1 MKGTTPFPRLA
12 LGKGGSLGANSHEGA
27 FDWGYVRGMNPTD
40 ELSSYYAELLEGT
53 YDCVDRVV
61 LNAYFPMGQTGGG
74 LRTWW
79 RQLHGS
85 DANLND
91 DQLRDMAGRLS
102 RRLRA
107 YCAQHQ
113 VPVIDAEAGQRKHE
127 LAEEHLPQDPKF
139 RGLFLVITG
148 NAPAPVWEV
157 KRNAQ
162 HQIIEVQH
170 RRKWPYV
177 KHYYFHLM
185 DPEWGHV
192 TLRMCGYPPFGT
204 QVILNGHEWVER
216 QAVRQKVTVAKSG
229 NCFVEGSDFAQVNRL
244 AALLQR
250 ESAIGKLAAVCERW
264 IYSSALCFALTREEQ
279 QRSGFHYQYSV
290 FQLELSRNLLFA
302 RGGTMDEVY
311 QKLIDRTRQPLELEH
326 LKTIFGFRHRP
337 RQKLKRGRPGP
348 EVAKEVQAQG
358 YNLTVFKVRW
368 GNLTLKIY
376 NKGGRVL
383 RVEVVVHNAKELRC
397 GRVLQKLPVL
407 LERMSGMLVRF
418 LNTVQVAHVSFLDQ
432 GAFERWAEPS
442 TRGTRRLA
450 GIDLN
455 KARNRHVVDA
465 VVGLATQPEGFRL
478 AELAAAVRA
487 RAGWG
492 PKRYSVRQAA
502 YDLAKLRGKKLVRRK
517 DQSRRYVSDPSG
529 VRTMCA
535 YLLLREKVIKP
546 LLAGVTRPVGRP
558 PKVLNPLDRHY
569 VNLRDELNRA
579 FETIG
584 LAA

>member
-1 MKGTTPFPRLA
+1 
-12 LGKGGSLGANSHEGA
+12 
-27 FDWGYVRGMNPTD
+27 MNPTD
-40 ELSSYYAELLEGT
+40 DLSSYYAELLEGS
-53 YDCVDRVV
+53 YDCVDRIV
-61 LNAYFPMGQTGGG
+61 LNAYVPMCQTGWG

-79 RQLHGS
+79 RRLHGS

-91 DQLRDMAGRLS
+91 DQLRDMAGTLS

-107 YCAQHQ
+107 YCANHQ
-113 VPVIDAEAGQRKHE
+113 VPVIDTEAGERKHE
-127 LAEEHLPQDPKF
+127 LAEQHLPKDPKF

-148 NAPAPVWEV
+148 NAPAPVWEI
-157 KRNAQ
+157 KRNAKN
-162 HQIIEVQH
+162 QIIEVQH

-216 QAVRQKVTVAKSG
+216 QAQRQKVTVAKSG

-244 AALLQR
+244 AALLLR
-250 ESAIGKLAAVCERW
+250 ESAIGKLEAVCERW

-279 QRSGFHYQYSV
+279 RRSSFQYQYSV
-290 FQLELSRNLLFA
+290 FQLELSRNLLFQ
-302 RGGTMDEVY
+302 RGTTMEEVY
-311 QKLIDRTRQPLELEH
+311 QKLIDRTRQPLDLEH

-337 RQKLKRGRPGP
+337 HFKAKRGRTEP
-348 EVAKEVQAQG
+348 EVLKAVAAQG
-358 YNLTVFKVRW
+358 YDLTVFKVQW

-376 NKGGRVL
+376 DKGSRVL

-397 GRVLQKLPVL
+397 GKLLPKLPL
-407 LERMSGMLVRF
+407 LLQRMSGMLVRF

-465 VVGLATQPEGFRL
+465 VVGRATQPAGFNL
-478 AELAAAVRA
+478 AELAQAVRA
-487 RAGWG
+487 RSGWG
-492 PKRYSVRQAA
+492 PKRYSTRQAA
-502 YDLAKLRGKKLVRRK
+502 YDLAKLRGKKLARRK
-517 DQSRRYVSDPSG
+517 DKSRRYVSDPSG

-535 YLLLREKVIKP
+535 YVVLREKVIKP
-546 LLAGVTRPVGRP
+546 LLAGVVHPAGRP
-558 PKVLNPLDRHY
+558 PKILNPLDQHY
-569 VNLRDELNRA
+569 VNLRQELNRT
-579 FETIG
+579 FQTIG
-584 LAA
+584 LEP

>member
-1 MKGTTPFPRLA
+1 
-12 LGKGGSLGANSHEGA
+12 
-27 FDWGYVRGMNPTD
+27 MNPSD
-40 ELSSYYAELLEGT
+40 ELSSYYAELLEGS

-91 DQLRDMAGRLS
+91 EQLRDMAGTLS

-107 YCAQHQ
+107 YCARHQ

-127 LAEEHLPQDPKF
+127 LAEEHLPKDPKF

-157 KRNAQ
+157 KRNARN
-162 HQIIEVQH
+162 QIIEVQH

-177 KHYYFHLM
+177 KHYYFHLI
-185 DPEWGHV
+185 DAEWGHV

-279 QRSGFHYQYSV
+279 QRSGFQYQYSV

-337 RQKLKRGRPGP
+337 RQKLKRGGRGP
-348 EVAKEVQAQG
+348 EVAKEVQAHG
-358 YNLTVFKVRW
+358 YDLTVFKVRW

-376 NKGGRVL
+376 DKGGRVL

-397 GRVLQKLPVL
+397 GKVLEKLPVL

-465 VVGLATQPEGFRL
+465 VVGLATQPEGFSL
-478 AELAAAVRA
+478 AELAEAVRA
-487 RAGWG
+487 RTGWG

-546 LLAGVTRPVGRP
+546 LLAGVVRPSGRS
-558 PKVLNPLDRHY
+558 PKVLHPLDQHY
-569 VNLRDELNRA
+569 VNLREELNRT

>member
-1 MKGTTPFPRLA
+1 
-12 LGKGGSLGANSHEGA
+12 
-27 FDWGYVRGMNPTD
+27 MNPTD

-302 RGGTMDEVY
+302 RGDTMDEVY

-358 YNLTVFKVRW
+358 YDLTVFKVRW
-368 GNLTLKIY
+368 GNLVLKIY
-376 NKGGRVL
+376 DKGGRVL

>member
-1 MKGTTPFPRLA
+1 
-12 LGKGGSLGANSHEGA
+12 
-27 FDWGYVRGMNPTD
+27 MNATD

-91 DQLRDMAGRLS
+91 GQLRDMAGTLS

-107 YCAQHQ
+107 YCTRHQ

-162 HQIIEVQH
+162 NQIIEVQH

-177 KHYYFHLM
+177 KHYYFHLI

-216 QAVRQKVTVAKSG
+216 QAQRQQVTVAKSG

-244 AALLQR
+244 AARLQR
-250 ESAIGKLAAVCERW
+250 ASAIGKLAAVCERW
-264 IYSSALCFALTREEQ
+264 LYSSALCFALTREEQ
-279 QRSGFHYQYSV
+279 QRSGFQYQYSV
-290 FQLELSRNLLFA
+290 FQLELSRNLLFV

-337 RQKLKRGRPGP
+337 RQKLKRGGRGP
-348 EVAKEVQAQG
+348 EVAKEVQGHG
-358 YNLTVFKVRW
+358 YDLTVFKVRW

-376 NKGGRVL
+376 DKGGRVL

-397 GRVLQKLPVL
+397 GKVLEKLPVL

-465 VVGLATQPEGFRL
+465 VVGLATQPAGFRL
-478 AELAAAVRA
+478 AELAQAVRA
-487 RAGWG
+487 RTGWG

-517 DQSRRYVSDPSG
+517 DKSRRYVSDPSG

-546 LLAGVTRPVGRP
+546 LLAGVTRPIGRP
-558 PKVLNPLDRHY
+558 PKVLTPLDRHY
-569 VNLRDELNRA
+569 VNLREELNRT
-579 FETIG
+579 FDTIG

>member
-1 MKGTTPFPRLA
+1 
-12 LGKGGSLGANSHEGA
+12 
-27 FDWGYVRGMNPTD
+27 MNPSD
-40 ELSSYYAELLEGT
+40 ELSSYYAELLEGS

-91 DQLRDMAGRLS
+91 EQLRDMAGTLS

-107 YCAQHQ
+107 YCARHQ

-127 LAEEHLPQDPKF
+127 LAEEHLPKDPKF

-148 NAPAPVWEV
+148 NAPAAVWEV
-157 KRNAQ
+157 KRNARN
-162 HQIIEVQH
+162 QIIEVQH

-177 KHYYFHLM
+177 KHYYFHLI
-185 DPEWGHV
+185 DAEWGHV

-216 QAVRQKVTVAKSG
+216 QAVRQKVTVTKSG

-279 QRSGFHYQYSV
+279 QRSGFQYQYSV

-302 RGGTMDEVY
+302 RGDTMDEVY

-337 RQKLKRGRPGP
+337 RQKLKRGGRGP
-348 EVAKEVQAQG
+348 EVAKEVQAHG
-358 YNLTVFKVRW
+358 YDLTVFKVRW

-376 NKGGRVL
+376 DKGGRVL

-397 GRVLQKLPVL
+397 GKVLEKLPVL

-465 VVGLATQPEGFRL
+465 VVGLATQPEGFSL
-478 AELAAAVRA
+478 AELAEAVRA
-487 RAGWG
+487 RTGWG

-546 LLAGVTRPVGRP
+546 LLAGVVRPSGRS
-558 PKVLNPLDRHY
+558 PKVLHPLDQHY
-569 VNLRDELNRA
+569 VNLREELNRT

>member
-1 MKGTTPFPRLA
+1 
-12 LGKGGSLGANSHEGA
+12 
-27 FDWGYVRGMNPTD
+27 MNPTD

-79 RQLHGS
+79 RQLYGS

-91 DQLRDMAGRLS
+91 GQLRDMAGTLA

-107 YCAQHQ
+107 YCARHQ
-113 VPVIDAEAGQRKHE
+113 VPVIDAQAGQRKHE
-127 LAEEHLPQDPKF
+127 LAEEHRPKDPKF

-157 KRNAQ
+157 KRHAQ
-162 HQIIEVQH
+162 NQIIEVQP
-170 RRKWPYV
+170 RRQWPYV
-177 KHYYFHLM
+177 KHYHFHLM

-204 QVILNGHEWVER
+204 QGILNGHQGVER
-216 QAVRQKVTVAKSG
+216 QAVRQKVIVAKSG

-244 AALLQR
+244 AALLPR

-279 QRSGFHYQYSV
+279 QRSGFQYPYSV
-290 FQLELSRNLLFA
+290 FPLELSRNLLFA
-302 RGGTMDEVY
+302 RGSTMDEVY

-326 LKTIFGFRHRP
+326 LKTLLGFRHRP
-337 RQKLKRGRPGP
+337 RQKLKRGGRGP
-348 EVAKEVQAQG
+348 EVAKEVQAYG
-358 YNLTVFKVRW
+358 YDLTGFKVRW
-368 GNLTLKIY
+368 GKLVLKIY
-376 NKGGRVL
+376 DKGGRVL

-397 GRVLQKLPVL
+397 GKVLEKLPVL

-418 LNTVQVAHVSFLDQ
+418 LNTVQVAQVSFLDQ

-442 TRGTRRLA
+442 TRGTRRWA

-465 VVGLATQPEGFRL
+465 VVGLATQPGGVSL
-478 AELAAAVRA
+478 AELAEAVRA
-487 RAGWG
+487 RTGWG

-502 YDLAKLRGKKLVRRK
+502 YDLAKLRGKKLAKRK
-517 DQSRRYVSDPSG
+517 EKSRRYASDPGG

-546 LLAGVTRPVGRP
+546 LLAGVVCPAYRP
-558 PKVLNPLDRHY
+558 PQGSQPFGPTLC
-569 VNLRDELNRA
+569 
-579 FETIG
+579 
-584 LAA
+584 

>member
-1 MKGTTPFPRLA
+1 
-12 LGKGGSLGANSHEGA
+12 
-27 FDWGYVRGMNPTD
+27 MNPSD
-40 ELSSYYAELLEGT
+40 ELSSYYAELLEGS
-53 YDCVDRVV
+53 YDWVDRVV

-91 DQLRDMAGRLS
+91 EQLRDMAGTLS

-107 YCAQHQ
+107 YCARHQ

-127 LAEEHLPQDPKF
+127 LAEEHLPKDPKF

-157 KRNAQ
+157 KRNARN
-162 HQIIEVQH
+162 QIIEVQH

-177 KHYYFHLM
+177 KHYYFHLI
-185 DPEWGHV
+185 DAEWGHV

-216 QAVRQKVTVAKSG
+216 QAVRQKVTVTKSG

-279 QRSGFHYQYSV
+279 QRSGFQYQYSV

-337 RQKLKRGRPGP
+337 RQKLKRGGRGP
-348 EVAKEVQAQG
+348 EVAKEVQAHG
-358 YNLTVFKVRW
+358 YDLTVFKVRW

-376 NKGGRVL
+376 DKGGRVL

-397 GRVLQKLPVL
+397 GKVLEKLPVL

-465 VVGLATQPEGFRL
+465 VVGLATQPEGFSL
-478 AELAAAVRA
+478 AELAEAVRA
-487 RAGWG
+487 RTGWG

-546 LLAGVTRPVGRP
+546 LLAGVVRPSGRS
-558 PKVLNPLDRHY
+558 PKVLHPLDQHY
-569 VNLRDELNRA
+569 VNLREELNRT